1 MKKYLL
7 TVLLAIFCLQ
17 GSVAQSDS
25 SISKKIDK
33 MAKKIEK
40 EALDLSQKDFD
51 INIDANEISKNIKE
65 GLSGFNN
72 ISDFMDN
79 DLNNEVSNE
88 ERVEK
93 NYDLKNFSSIKC
105 SGIAKIIYTQGNKYE
120 VKVKA
125 TKSFIDN
132 LTIKVENGALI
143 IDLKKGDK
151 TNLSGKNFIENF
163 EINVS
168 SPTLKSVSIG
178 GVVKFKSESI
188 KGDSFELNV
197 SGVAKVDCPSLDFAN
212 FVSKVSGAGY
222 VNVVFKGESAYISNS
237 GASRYTLNVDCKE
250 LTVKNS
256 GAGSMKI
263 SGTADKTDINS
274 SGVSDIN
281 ISELNKF

>member
-17 GSVAQSDS
+17 GSVAQSNS
-25 SISKKIDK
+25 SISKKLDK

-65 GLSGFNN
+65 GLSGLNN

-132 LTIKVENGALI
+132 LTIKVENGSLI

-151 TNLSGKNFIENF
+151 TNLSGKNFIENL

-168 SPTLKSVSIG
+168 SPTLQSVSIG
-178 GVVKFKSESI
+178 GVVKFSSKAI

-197 SGVAKVDCPSLDFAN
+197 SGV
-212 FVSKVSGAGY
+212 G
-222 VNVVFKGESAYISNS
+222 
-237 GASRYTLNVDCKE
+237 R
-250 LTVKNS
+250 
-256 GAGSMKI
+256 
-263 SGTADKTDINS
+263 
-274 SGVSDIN
+274 
-281 ISELNKF
+281 